1 MPLNMISIDLDLG
14 ALMIWGHRRRL
25 GGDTAYLVHA
35 ASRQAFGTLGPQPFL
50 IQPERSR
57 ILGYTSASEEYL
69 RNSHAATANSD
80 SLLHAVFTLPEICL
94 RTMPDQWCSGRR
106 YHFSVFCRPTVRHTY
121 DLDGPAA
128 EKVKVESDVWLRKT
142 YTDWKA
148 AGKPDTLRAYRQL
161 HKGEIEETYVR
172 WLEKRFMPA
181 AELEYAVVSGS
192 RSTAMTARS
201 SKDHDGAPTR
211 SSKRSWP
218 ETTFT
223 GTLTVAD
230 PAAFDR
236 LIRHGVGR
244 HIAFGFGMLL
254 LRAAD

>member
-1 MPLNMISIDLDLG
+1 MPLNMVCIDLDSR
-14 ALMIWGHRRRL
+14 ALMIWGHRARL

-35 ASRQAFGTLGPQPFL
+35 ASRQVFGELGPQPFF
-50 IQPERSR
+50 IQAERR
-57 ILGYTSASEEYL
+57 RVLGYTSASEEQL
-69 RNSHAATANSD
+69 RRSLAAPANSD
-80 SLLHAVFTLPEICL
+80 PLLSSVFALPEICL
-94 RTMPDQWCSGRR
+94 RPMPESWHSGRR

-121 DLDGPAA
+121 DLDGPAN

-142 YTDWKA
+142 YSDWKA
-148 AGKPDTLRAYRQL
+148 AGKPDTLSAYRQL
-161 HKGEIEETYVR
+161 HKGEIEEAYLE
-172 WLEKRFMPA
+172 WLRNRFTPA
-181 AELEYAVVSGS
+181 AQIENAIVTGS
-192 RSTAMTARS
+192 RSSTMTARS
-201 SKDHDGAPTR
+201 GKGHDGAPVR
-211 SSKRSWP
+211 SAKRSWP

-244 HIAFGFGMLL
+244 HASFGFGMLL